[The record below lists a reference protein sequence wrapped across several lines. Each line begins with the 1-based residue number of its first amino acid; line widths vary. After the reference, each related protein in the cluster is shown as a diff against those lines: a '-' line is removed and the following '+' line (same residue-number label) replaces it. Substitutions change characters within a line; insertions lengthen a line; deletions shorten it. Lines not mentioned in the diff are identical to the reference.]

1 MSTASTLKQS
11 YWKGR
16 HVFVT
21 GATGLL
27 GPWLIKDLIDQQAQ
41 VFALVRDRIPDSRFF
56 ESDIA
61 AHVNIIYGDLD
72 DLSLLQRI
80 LNESEIEAVFHLG
93 AQAIVGIA
101 NRSPLST
108 FKSNIEGTWNLLEA
122 CRLSPWVKKI
132 VVASS
137 DKAYGP
143 QEVLPYTEQTPLQGK
158 YPYDVSK
165 SCTDLIAQSYFHTY
179 GVPVCVTRC
188 GNFFGG
194 GDLHFNRIIPG
205 TIKAVLEN
213 QSPIIRSNGLFIR
226 DYIYVKDVADAY
238 LTLAQKMDDSTII
251 GECFNFSTDKPYN
264 VIEIVEEILKL
275 MNAHHCAPIIQNN
288 TSHEIPAQHLSS
300 SKAEKLLSWKAK
312 YGVKRGLQ
320 ETIEWY
326 KDFFALQEKNFE
338 ASMYK
343 PFHTAQIKEL

>member
-1 MSTASTLKQS
+1 MHTLTHQQP
-11 YWKGR
+11 YWKR
-16 HVFVT
+16 RNVFVT

-27 GPWLIKDLIDQQAQ
+27 GPWLIKELLDQQAN

-56 ESDIA
+56 TLDIA
-61 AHVNIIYGDLD
+61 SQVNIVYGDLSD
-72 DLSLLQRI
+72 IFLLQRV
-80 LNESEIEAVFHLG
+80 LNEYDIEAVFHLG

-108 FKSNIEGTWNLLEA
+108 FQSNIEGTWNLLES

-143 QEVLPYTEQTPLQGK
+143 QEILPYTEDTPLQGK
-158 YPYDVSK
+158 FPYDVSK
-165 SCTDLIAQSYFHTY
+165 SCADLIAQSYFHTY
-179 GVPVCVTRC
+179 QVPVCVTRC

-205 TIKAVLEN
+205 TIKAILNGQAPE
-213 QSPIIRSNGLFIR
+213 IRSNGLFIR

-238 LTLAQKMDDSTII
+238 LTLAEKMDDSSII
-251 GECFNFSTDKPYN
+251 GQSFNFSTDKPYN
-264 VIEIVEEILKL
+264 VIEIVQEILEL
-275 MNAHHCAPIIQNN
+275 MNAHYLVPIIKNN
-288 TSHEIPAQHLSS
+288 TSHEIPAQHLNS
-300 SKAEKLLSWKAK
+300 SKAEKLLGWKAK
-312 YGVKRGLQ
+312 YGVKRGLS

-326 KDFFALQEKNFE
+326 RKFLSLQQPDLT
-338 ASMYK
+338 SM
-343 PFHTAQIKEL
+343 PAATFHSAMKEL